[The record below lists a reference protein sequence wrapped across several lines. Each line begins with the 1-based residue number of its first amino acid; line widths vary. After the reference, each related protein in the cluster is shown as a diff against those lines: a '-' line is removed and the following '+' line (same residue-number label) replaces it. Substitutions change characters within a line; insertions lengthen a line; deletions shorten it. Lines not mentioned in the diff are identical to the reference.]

1 MTIIGV
7 DPAFRENGFLVCIF
21 RPIEKTIQFVKIED
35 IYSYDYCLRVA
46 QNSFNDVYVAIENSN
61 LQSAMFV
68 PKGKFESIEAYS
80 KRCQDVGKNK
90 AVSQQISK
98 QSKYLFGEERVKD
111 YSPLKKGAKD
121 DVAAFKRRLVKY
133 NIKFDSRTNQ
143 DQRDAFKLATL
154 FYDEI
159 KLKERI
165 KK

>member
-7 DPAFRENGFLVCIF
+7 DPAFREGGFWLCIFEPTEKSIQFIKIDDIYHYDFCLRTVKNGFY
-21 RPIEKTIQFVKIED
+21 PI
-35 IYSYDYCLRVA
+35 
-46 QNSFNDVYVAIENSN
+46 YVAIENSN

-90 AVSQQISK
+90 AISQQVSN
-98 QSKYLFGEERVKD
+98 QSKYLFGEQFVKD

-121 DVAAFKRRLVKY
+121 DLAGFKRRLVKY

-154 FYDEI
+154 FYEEI